1 MTVAHS
7 PWQDLQSGTPPS
19 LLNPNSVGSG
29 VGLLSFFFF
38 CDFYRK
44 YLWNGSTQRKSA
56 LSTTYPPI
64 FGELWSTDKKL
75 IGVNV
80 DPPKWTLF
88 RKLYLGRYGVLS
100 PEIFYTR
107 HKPTTPKLYFQSDLR
122 CRAASSWAL
131 PHISCYFLSLYLYLA
146 PLC

>member
-1 MTVAHS
+1 MKS
-7 PWQDLQSGTPPS
+7 QSILYLTELCQSATTGT
-19 LLNPNSVGSG
+19 L
-29 VGLLSFFFF
+29 LLSEQEQGRQSDGGAFTMAGPAVWNAPLPTEPELSGQWSWFVKFLLF

-56 LSTTYPPI
+56 LSTTYPPL

-100 PEIFYTR
+100 P
-107 HKPTTPKLYFQSDLR
+107 
-122 CRAASSWAL
+122 
-131 PHISCYFLSLYLYLA
+131 
-146 PLC
+146 